1 MELAISSITATALY
15 LLAASG
21 QILQISRQRTDLT
34 HYIVTAGA
42 AAIIFHGLSLSNTL
56 MSSGGINLGF
66 YKVSSLIFWLI
77 CCITLISLLRRPL
90 INLIVVLFPLSAVSI
105 LVSTYAP
112 GNQTTF
118 SDLDAGLF
126 AHIIFSVAAYA
137 VLTIAALQ
145 AALLALQDL
154 QLKHHH
160 TRGIIQVLPPL
171 QLMESMLF
179 EVIWFGLILLTFSI
193 LSGIVF
199 LEDIFAQHLVHK
211 TALSIAA
218 WLMFTVLLWGHHQ
231 LGWRSKTAVR
241 WTLGGFAILMLGYFG
256 SKLVLELILHRS

>member
-1 MELAISSITATALY
+1 
-15 LLAASG
+15 
-21 QILQISRQRTDLT
+21 
-34 HYIVTAGA
+34 
-42 AAIIFHGLSLSNTL
+42 
-56 MSSGGINLGF
+56 
-66 YKVSSLIFWLI
+66 
-77 CCITLISLLRRPL
+77 
-90 INLIVVLFPLSAVSI
+90 
-105 LVSTYAP
+105 
-112 GNQTTF
+112 
-118 SDLDAGLF
+118 
-126 AHIIFSVAAYA
+126 
-137 VLTIAALQ
+137 
-145 AALLALQDL
+145 
-154 QLKHHH
+154 
-160 TRGIIQVLPPL
+160 
-171 QLMESMLF
+171 MESMLF